1 MTNTQVE
8 LPGDPMTRRDFISEL
23 DLLWK
28 QIATLKDSVNFLNDA
43 ITKSIEIHTKRIDSH
58 HRLLTDLVVDIG
70 MLKERS

>member
-8 LPGDPMTRRDFISEL
+8 QYSEL

-28 QIATLKDSVNFLNDA
+28 EIATLKDAVDILNNA
-43 ITKSIEIHTKRIDSH
+43 ITKSIEIHTKRADSH

>member
-8 LPGDPMTRRDFISEL
+8 QYSEL

-28 QIATLKDSVNFLNDA
+28 EIATLKDAVDILLNEHIILNNA
-43 ITKSIEIHTKRIDSH
+43 ITKSIEIHTKRADSH

>member
-8 LPGDPMTRRDFISEL
+8 QYSEL

-28 QIATLKDSVNFLNDA
+28 EIATLKDAVDILNNA

-70 MLKERS
+70 MLKEQRVLRSKVSH

>member
-8 LPGDPMTRRDFISEL
+8 QPGDRMTRRDFISEL

-28 QIATLKDSVNFLNDA
+28 QIATLKDSVNFLNDV

>member
-8 LPGDPMTRRDFISEL
+8 QYSEL

-28 QIATLKDSVNFLNDA
+28 QIATLKDSVNFLNDV
-43 ITKSIEIHTKRIDSH
+43 ITKSIEIHTKRADSH